1 MAVTGNADAGVR
13 IAYKE
18 GGNQRELLAVAK
30 EQSLQTASICI
41 YIFIIYYYYI
51 IIIYILLYILYMWI

>member
-1 MAVTGNADAGVR
+1 MDLAEVISVAVTGNADAGVR

-30 EQSLQTASICI
+30 EQSLQTESIDI
-41 YIFIIYYYYI
+41 IFIIY
-51 IIIYILLYILYMWI
+51 L